1 MGRFWGNN
9 VTRML
14 AISILPMLIAGCE
27 GTHIYNETNAKLAT
41 KTKDSYAKVDLLAT
55 QKTEKASLEKL
66 LAAEIA
72 NSRASFNY
80 QRDLILFNI
89 AEFDWKT
96 KSLEFGSQSCKAPP
110 AVSDRVLL
118 RDQLDK
124 RSEE

>member
-80 QRDLILFNI
+80 QRDLILLNT
-89 AEFDWKT
+89 ADFDRT
-96 KSLEFGSQSCKAPP
+96 EESRVGTE
-110 AVSDRVLL
+110 AVRTCRDRWLTI
-118 RDQLDK
+118 QK
-124 RSEE
+124 K